1 MSSFVNTKLEEFNN
15 YLDGKRVAVIGLGV
29 SNIPLI
35 EYLHEVGAET
45 TVFDEKELDKI
56 NTELMNKIICYD
68 MEYSLGPNYLEKLVG
83 FDVIFRSPSCLP
95 SNPSLQLEASRGA
108 IVTTEIEMFMEL
120 CPATIIGVTGSDGKT
135 TTTTLI
141 YEILKAGRI

>member
-1 MSSFVNTKLEEFNN
+1 MGFVNTKLEEFNN

-45 TVFDEKELDKI
+45 VVFDSKELDEI
-56 NTELMNKIICYD
+56 NTEIMNKIICYD

-95 SNPSLQLEASRGA
+95 SNPSLVLDPTA
-108 IVTTEIEMFMEL
+108 IIT
-120 CPATIIGVTGSDGKT
+120 
-135 TTTTLI
+135 
-141 YEILKAGRI
+141 